1 MIRRAWLYLT
11 RKYKRSVLLLL
22 LMLAVSA
29 SILTGLYV
37 WNSIHAVTTEIK
49 QMLGTSINFRLS
61 SIVIQDPSSN
71 GKYLKLKFE
80 DSYRTYDGPDFNW
93 DTVHQILEQVDG
105 ITDNNM
111 ELFQYV
117 YVDDISLVPGFTI
130 IFLQMRMTFNN
141 RLNYWISLPSMDMRR
156 SESRM

>member
-1 MIRRAWLYLT
+1 MF
-11 RKYKRSVLLLL
+11 
-22 LMLAVSA
+22 AVSA
-29 SILTGLYV
+29 SILTGLCV